1 MKTLKDL
8 QADAAWGSQTYS
20 EAFNA
25 DRRPHRD
32 MAHAVQHI
40 HKAGGK
46 LAAALDDL
54 DHGEST
60 DRSAVER
67 ALADTV
73 ICALRAANQWP
84 GGAID
89 LQAAVEAR
97 MESKGM
103 GAEVCPACHGAGEV
117 TAWNAGTITRGLCS
131 TCGGRGR
138 RSPAGAAAAQRS
150 EPPRRALVDA
160 IEVEG
165 SNPPGWLVT
174 LSCGHKRAVRE
185 KLVEYQCRECARGEA
200 SRG

>member
-1 MKTLKDL
+1 MKTLRDL

-54 DHGEST
+54 DHGEGT

-89 LQAAVEAR
+89 LQSAVEAR

-103 GAEVCPACHGAGEV
+103 GAEVCPTCDG
-117 TAWNAGTITRGLCS
+117 RGLLPLRTDGS
-131 TCGGRGR
+131 TLANCPACGGRGR
-138 RSPAGAAAAQRS
+138 RGTEDAHPAVNTVVPTLDATDRS
-150 EPPRRALVDA
+150 RR
-160 IEVEG
+160 
-165 SNPPGWLVT
+165 
-174 LSCGHKRAVRE
+174 
-185 KLVEYQCRECARGEA
+185 
-200 SRG
+200 

>member
-97 MESKGM
+97 MASKGM
-103 GAEVCPACHGAGEV
+103 GAEVCAPCEGTGRVDAWDPPGTAMQCPA
-117 TAWNAGTITRGLCS
+117 
-131 TCGGRGR
+131 CGGRGR
-138 RSPAGAAAAQRS
+138 RAGADARPPVTTTVPTLDATDRS
-150 EPPRRALVDA
+150 RR
-160 IEVEG
+160 
-165 SNPPGWLVT
+165 
-174 LSCGHKRAVRE
+174 
-185 KLVEYQCRECARGEA
+185 
-200 SRG
+200 